1 MAKEGSQ
8 AREYVE
14 SIDLTGTP
22 RGLVT
27 QDAAREATEV
37 FDKAKAQAQ
46 VIGSSLFSFAQGVTS
61 ETREAISASAL
72 LAQLVA
78 NKRSSAD
85 KEPTKWYAIYQ
96 DVLTNI
102 GWVLQDHG
110 WTDYTAKG
118 TAVEVHQK
126 IIEVLTAALGPSAAA
141 LAIIKSAVDALAAM
155 APDTSW
161 LTIFSRESQ
170 RAEIARFQI
179 GFVETGEA
187 ADVYVSMLACL
198 IQAKTSVTQVLFF
211 KVKDENATF
220 KANSAKVS
228 IDRAAL
234 SDLQPTIRAKV
245 RAYQADY
252 VSSIK
257 DI

>member
-1 MAKEGSQ
+1 VAKDATQ

-27 QDAAREATEV
+27 QDAAAEATEV

-46 VIGSSLFSFAQGVTS
+46 VVGSSLFSFAQGVTP
-61 ETREAISASAL
+61 ETREAISESAL

-78 NKRSSAD
+78 NKRSSAER
-85 KEPTKWYAIYQ
+85 EPTEWYAIYQ
-96 DVLTNI
+96 EVLTNV
-102 GWVLQDHG
+102 GWVLQDYG

-198 IQAKTSVTQVLFF
+198 IQAKSSVTQVLFF
-211 KVKDENATF
+211 KLKAENATF

-234 SDLQPTIRAKV
+234 ADLQPSIRAKV
-245 RAYQADY
+245 RASQVDY